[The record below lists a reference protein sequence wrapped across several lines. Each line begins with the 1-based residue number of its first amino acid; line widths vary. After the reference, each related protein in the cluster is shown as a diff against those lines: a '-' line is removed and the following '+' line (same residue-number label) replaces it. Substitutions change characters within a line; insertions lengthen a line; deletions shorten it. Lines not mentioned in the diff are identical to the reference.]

1 MLLAWFERDWLYGLA
16 VVCGLVVCGLRYGPS
31 LRCRLPVMATA
42 TTQAPST
49 RHLAILPYEEL
60 IERTGAR
67 RVLDRLRQQL
77 AFTPENFSRDVE
89 PLLQRCGEFV
99 QLLPATQTAQL
110 SQDCSLFMHIMSLA
124 RDALHYRN
132 AYALPVGRGAEEQA
146 RLAAR
151 YSYAV
156 LAMAVLQGVAQGL
169 VAFGV
174 EICDAQGGQRR
185 PWIVLGG
192 TMCEQG
198 GAWYT
203 FEPVQPHSSSQ
214 RLDHRQA
221 GQLALILLQR
231 FIPRPVL
238 AWLGEHPPVLNELLD
253 ALSRESQSNPMARI
267 VARASQPVMAKTGLV
282 MPASEGVSNSSATV
296 TEASTETQLAFP
308 AYLEAQDSALSLWT
322 SRPQAD

>member
-1 MLLAWFERDWLYGLA
+1 MLLAWFEHDWLYGVA
-16 VVCGLVVCGLRYGPS
+16 VGCGLAVCGLRYGQP
-31 LRCRLPVMATA
+31 LRRRLPVMASA

-49 RHLAILPYEEL
+49 RHLPILPYEEL

-67 RVLDRLRQQL
+67 RVLDRLRQHL

-99 QLLPATQTAQL
+99 QLLPTTLTAQP
-110 SQDCSLFMHIMSLA
+110 SQNRSLFMHIMSLA

-132 AYALPVGRGAEEQA
+132 AYALPVGGGAEEQA

-169 VAFGV
+169 AALGV

-192 TMCEQG
+192 TMREQG

-203 FEPVQPHSSSQ
+203 FEPVQPDPSAQ
-214 RLDHRQA
+214 RLEYRQA
-221 GQLALILLQR
+221 GPLALILLQQ

-267 VARASQPVMAKTGLV
+267 VARASQPARAKTGLV
-282 MPASEGVSNSSATV
+282 APASEGVANSSA

-308 AYLEAQDSALSLWT
+308 AYLEAQDSALSLWP
-322 SRPQAD
+322 SRLQADRP